1 MRDPIE
7 PKTEQGSSMTRSK
20 IVAGSAKK
28 GVETVPT
35 VLAEGQSREEL
46 LATLVLSTVERNAVV
61 SRAFANQVCS
71 TGKEP
76 PDFGETTKIIAGMCG
91 KVRQGNLDC
100 LTDMLTAQA
109 LTLDTIF
116 TDYTRRALVNAGQ
129 YPEAVERY
137 TNLAAKAQ
145 SQCRATVETLA
156 RVKRGGKQ
164 TVKVVHVHEG
174 GQAVVADTVNNG
186 GQRGPNPKINE
197 QPHEPVAALPSP
209 DPSRDGVP
217 VPGDARKEALPAARG
232 QVAGSAK
239 RKPQRLET
247 RGKVG

>member
-1 MRDPIE
+1 MNQPKE
-7 PKTEQGSSMTRSK
+7 PKKPKIKNGTET
-20 IVAGSAKK
+20 I
-28 GVETVPT
+28 ETVLPEGKSR
-35 VLAEGQSREEL
+35 AEL
-46 LATLVLSTVERNAVV
+46 MATLVLNTVDRNVVV
-61 SRAFANQVCS
+61 SRGFANQVIKS
-71 TGKEP
+71 GDDV
-76 PDFGETTKIIAGMCG
+76 PDFIEATKIVSAMCA
-91 KVRQGNLDC
+91 KVRAGDLSD

-116 TDYTRRALVNAGQ
+116 TDYSRRALADVGQ

-145 SQCRATVETLA
+145 AQCRTTVETLA

-186 GQRGPNPKINE
+186 GQRGPGAKNSE
-197 QPHEPVAALPSP
+197 LPHEPVASLSGP

-217 VPGDARKEALPAARG
+217 LPSHAGKEAVPVTRG
-232 QVAGSAK
+232 QIDRSAEGKPK
-239 RKPQRLET
+239 RVET
-247 RGKVG
+247 RR